1 MKISLSTLADKVAMR
16 LGELPDRRYS
26 GDGRS
31 VSLEEMLRL
40 CVEEEAV
47 KLTVAAPLESLLCVK
62 NMYDTLRS
70 TAEWGEEGDEVTAD
84 LPADFLRLR
93 LLRLKGWTRGVERAT
108 VPDDGTCAGLRLALR
123 DAAPFWMQRQA
134 QRPVVALLP
143 PLGDGPMRILMAP
156 KGTGVIAEA
165 LYIPRPVLQNPTMDN
180 ATLDNISADIISMLV
195 ERLVTIIQST

>member
-47 KLTVAAPLESLLCVK
+47 KLTLSAPPESLLCVK
-62 NMYDTLRS
+62 NMYDTLRA
-70 TAEWGEEGDEVTAD
+70 TAEWGEEGEEVTAE

-93 LLRLKGWTRGVERAT
+93 LLRLKGWSRPVERAT
-108 VPDDGTCAGLRLALR
+108 VADDGTGGGLRLALR
-123 DAAPFWMQRQA
+123 DAAPLWMQRQPH
-134 QRPVVALLP
+134 RPVAALLP
-143 PLGDGPMRILMAP
+143 PIGDGLMRILMAP
-156 KGTGVIAEA
+156 RGTGAIAEA
-165 LYIPRPVLQNPTMDN
+165 LYIPRPELLNPAMDN
-180 ATLDNISADIISMLV
+180 ASLENLSPDLVPALV